1 MTTLTRAETA
11 RWLSER
17 DQFLILTHV
26 RPDGDTLGSA
36 ALLCRG
42 LRKLGK
48 TAHILENPGITAKY
62 AALHEGLTQKEALAG
77 DTLVSVDVAAP
88 NMLPDAFRPLQERIA
103 LRIDHHGT
111 ATPFTP
117 LSLVDAGAAACA
129 QAGADLSD
137 INLALF
143 ETNSFAR
150 LKIQSYLV
158 EHARFYRDGTL
169 AVCPLPRAIEES
181 VGAGED
187 DLENISGFP
196 RSIAGVK
203 MAATLREDPDGRVKI
218 SVRAV
223 PGYDASAV
231 CARFGGG
238 GHKGA
243 AGASLHL
250 PLEEAAQAV
259 AAAMEELV

>member
-88 NMLPDAFRPLQERIA
+88 NMLPDAFRPLQDRIA

-117 LSLVDAGAAACA
+117 LSLVDAGAAAC
-129 QAGADLSD
+129 GE
-137 INLALF
+137 ILF
-143 ETNSFAR
+143 DVLCEGC
-150 LKIQSYLV
+150 V
-158 EHARFYRDGTL
+158 D
-169 AVCPLPRAIEES
+169 
-181 VGAGED
+181 
-187 DLENISGFP
+187 
-196 RSIAGVK
+196 
-203 MAATLREDPDGRVKI
+203 
-218 SVRAV
+218 
-223 PGYDASAV
+223 
-231 CARFGGG
+231 
-238 GHKGA
+238 
-243 AGASLHL
+243 
-250 PLEEAAQAV
+250 
-259 AAAMEELV
+259 